1 MSDNNDDISDEDTD
15 EAVRDFD
22 RLTDL
27 LFERV
32 SEFADEE
39 DVADDLLP
47 LLLLRLSLTMRMMAY
62 TTSVAKPSGGGL
74 KLDLDRFRREVEEI
88 LRAAKKDAD
97 RYIATV
103 RRSSQPPGS
112 RRMMTRPRPERD
124 EIRLGPFSYPA
135 QAKAQPR
142 RRKAGS
148 NPNFAWGCF
157 RDFCPGPAVHRG
169 RDAMPGPGLPAAS
182 KSMPHSRKRRMRSL
196 ARPPHRSA
204 ALRSARCL

>member
-1 MSDNNDDISDEDTD
+1 VNLDAVGLTARTRNYQAAGSNMPDNNDDISDEDTD

-74 KLDLDRFRREVEEI
+74 KLDLDRFRR
-88 LRAAKKDAD
+88 DAD
-97 RYIATV
+97 DMI
-103 RRSSQPPGS
+103 
-112 RRMMTRPRPERD
+112 RD
-124 EIRLGPFSYPA
+124 IKKNADRIVADMKESIEMAEP
-135 QAKAQPR
+135 
-142 RRKAGS
+142 
-148 NPNFAWGCF
+148 
-157 RDFCPGPAVHRG
+157 
-169 RDAMPGPGLPAAS
+169 DADEDENET
-182 KSMPHSRKRRMRSL
+182 
-196 ARPPHRSA
+196 
-204 ALRSARCL
+204 